1 LEYSLGELARRLG
14 LTLAGDPAA
23 RVARI
28 APLAAAGPGDL
39 CFYADRKYRE
49 ALAATRAGAVILAPA
64 NQALSPAPT
73 LVGDNPYLAYA
84 HAGWLLH
91 PPTAAPQ
98 GRHPSAVVDETA
110 RVDPSAWIGP
120 CAVVEAEAE
129 IGPGAFI
136 GPGSLV
142 GARCRVGAEARLVA
156 RVTLCP
162 GVRIGQRALLQPGC
176 VIGRDG
182 FGFARDGR
190 RWFRMPQLGSVEIG
204 DDVEIGANSCV
215 DRGALEDTVIAAGAK
230 IDNLIQI
237 GHNCRIGENTAMAAC
252 SGISGS
258 TRIGNDCTIGGAV
271 GMAGH
276 LEIGDNVHFTGM
288 AMVTR
293 SLPEPGVYS
302 SGIPAM
308 PNAEWRKNAAR
319 FRHLDELTRRVKHL
333 EAVLATLSAVPP
345 ATAEAPAAASPPS
358 TPSPEREPD

>member
-1 LEYSLGELARRLG
+1 MEYSLGELARHLD
-14 LTLAGDPAA
+14 LTLAGDAAA
-23 RVARI
+23 RVGRI
-28 APLAAAGPGDL
+28 ATLAEAEPGDL
-39 CFYADRKYRE
+39 CFYADKKYRGD
-49 ALAATRAGAVILAPA
+49 LARTRAGAVILAQLD
-64 NQALSPAPT
+64 QALCPVPA
-73 LVGDNPYLAYA
+73 LVSENPYLSYA
-84 HAGWLLH
+84 QAGWLLH
-91 PPTAAPQ
+91 PPPEAPQ
-98 GRHPSAVVDETA
+98 GHHPSAVVDATA
-110 RVDPSAWIGP
+110 KVDPSAWIGP
-120 CAVVEAEAE
+120 CAVVEAGAE

-136 GPGSLV
+136 GPGSIV
-142 GARCRVGAEARLVA
+142 GAGCRVGAKARLVA

-162 GVRIGQRALLQPGC
+162 DVRIGRRALLQPGC

-190 RWFRMPQLGSVEIG
+190 RWFRMPQLGGVEIG

-215 DRGALEDTVIAAGAK
+215 DRGALQDTVIAAGAK

-258 TRIGNDCTIGGAV
+258 TRIGNNCTIGGAV

-293 SLPEPGVYS
+293 SFPDPGVYS
-302 SGIPAM
+302 GGIPAM

-319 FRHLDELTRRVKHL
+319 FRHLDELTRRVKQL
-333 EAVLATLSAVPP
+333 EAELAALTESVRAVIGETILSP
-345 ATAEAPAAASPPS
+345 PPS
-358 TPSPEREPD
+358 TPGAGRDPD

>member
-1 LEYSLGELARRLG
+1 MEYSLGELARRLG

-333 EAVLATLSAVPP
+333 EAVLATLSAVTP

>member
-1 LEYSLGELARRLG
+1 MSHSLGELALRLG
-14 LTLAGDPAA
+14 LTLDGDAEV
-23 RVARI
+23 RVSRI
-28 APLAAAGPGDL
+28 ATLAEAGPGDL
-39 CFYADRKYRE
+39 CFYADKKYRPDLHE
-49 ALAATRAGAVILAPA
+49 TRAGAVILGPA
-64 NQALSPAPT
+64 DRPFCPVPALI
-73 LVGDNPYLAYA
+73 GDNPYLAYA
-84 HAGWLLH
+84 RAGWLLH
-91 PPTAAPQ
+91 PPPLAPQ
-98 GRHPSAVVDETA
+98 GRHPSAVVAESA
-110 RVDPSAWIGP
+110 QVDPSAWIGP
-120 CAVVEAEAE
+120 CAVVEEGVR
-129 IGPGAFI
+129 IGPRAFI
-136 GPGSLV
+136 GPGSVV
-142 GARCRVGAEARLVA
+142 GTGCRVGEETRLVA
-156 RVTLCP
+156 RVTLCQ
-162 GVRIGQRALLQPGC
+162 GVHIGCRVLLQPGA

-190 RWFRMPQLGSVEIG
+190 RWFRMPQLGSVVIG

-215 DRGALEDTVIAAGAK
+215 DRGALQDNVIEAGAK

-258 TRIGNDCTIGGAV
+258 TRIGRDCTIGGAV

-293 SLPEPGVYS
+293 SFPEPGVYS

-333 EAVLATLSAVPP
+333 EAELTRLTQGAD
-345 ATAEAPAAASPPS
+345 
-358 TPSPEREPD
+358 PDGD

>member
-39 CFYADRKYRE
+39 CFYADKKYRE

-204 DDVEIGANSCV
+204 DDVEI

-333 EAVLATLSAVPP
+333 EAVLATLSAVTP